1 RCQRRLLV
9 LRHLP
14 CWGDSPGWQR
24 LAESKHKLQQL
35 YLSPKT
41 FTVQDCY
48 GSVLRPRMALSIFA
62 MGRRLPSIADW
73 NGIIKQCFTCTDVDS
88 VRAAQKLTPVQFL
101 SNKAVKEF
109 SLKRG
114 GTASGGSTRPIFR
127 FDLAFKVQ
135 KVKFKL
141 TNSILTPTA
150 MDKTEAETSGQLQAA
165 EFGRPMLEQHF
176 PHVARRGV
184 LMLNNGSFGL
194 TEEFE
199 SFADEFVRLRQVDLN
214 YSSLEAIASRLR
226 VRPQQCTLLE
236 NVTIGVSNILRRLL
250 ALEPRRLPGA
260 RQLLDLHRRQDGCH
274 GGREAPEAKLQ
285 LPLKS
290 GEDVLRA
297 ELTALCRSRGIKV
310 IIDGAHAIGQVPN
323 LDIEDIGADFYLGNL
338 NKWHFLPKS
347 VALMWISEAH
357 VSTMKPDIVSWLLHD
372 EVLPHRYSYLG
383 TRDTSSFYVIPEA
396 LKFVDEIC
404 GGLDRVYEY
413 CRSLAD
419 EASSYLAGFWGTD
432 LLPLPAEMQAPFMRL
447 IRLPQHL
454 QRPAIKKFAEETR
467 FESNMWKFVAYKLK
481 MDLLI
486 LNIEDSL
493 FIRIAASIV
502 VDMNDI
508 RLRSS
513 DQDVASGDA
522 TDVAS
527 GDATRMSPAG
537 RDQDVASGDA
547 TRMSP
552 ARQDVASDATSAGT
566 RPGCRQKKTEK
577 NKDHT
582 LLRTPTPIAP
592 IDDGDRNL
600 AGLRTTRPDLVVII
614 GAATSSED

>member
-1 RCQRRLLV
+1 MN
-9 LRHLP
+9 
-14 CWGDSPGWQR
+14 
-24 LAESKHKLQQL
+24 E
-35 YLSPKT
+35 
-41 FTVQDCY
+41 
-48 GSVLRPRMALSIFA
+48 
-62 MGRRLPSIADW
+62 
-73 NGIIKQCFTCTDVDS
+73 
-88 VRAAQKLTPVQFL
+88 
-101 SNKAVKEF
+101 
-109 SLKRG
+109 
-114 GTASGGSTRPIFR
+114 
-127 FDLAFKVQ
+127 
-135 KVKFKL
+135 
-141 TNSILTPTA
+141 
-150 MDKTEAETSGQLQAA
+150 TEAETSGQLQAA

-184 LMLNNGSFGL
+184 LMLNNGSFGVAPKSVLDCKLRL

-214 YSSLEAIASRLR
+214 YSSLEAIARRLR
-226 VRPQQCTLLE
+226 VRPQQCALLE

-250 ALEPRRLPGA
+250 ALEPPGSQVLINSWTYIA
-260 RQLLDLHRRQDGCH
+260 VRMAATEAG
-274 GGREAPEAKLQ
+274 EAPEAKLQ

-297 ELTALCRSRGIKV
+297 VEQELDRRPKVRIAVFDHITSTTACLMPVKELTALCRNRGIKV

-396 LKFVDEIC
+396 LKFIDEIC

-432 LLPLPAEMQAPFMRL
+432 LLPLPADMQAPFMRL

-467 FESNMWKFVAYKLK
+467 FESNMWKFLAYKLK

-508 RLRSS
+508 RL
-513 DQDVASGDA
+513 VGDTMMRLKE
-522 TDVAS
+522 TDFVL
-527 GDATRMSPAG
+527 D
-537 RDQDVASGDA
+537 
-547 TRMSP
+547 
-552 ARQDVASDATSAGT
+552 
-566 RPGCRQKKTEK
+566 
-577 NKDHT
+577 
-582 LLRTPTPIAP
+582 
-592 IDDGDRNL
+592 
-600 AGLRTTRPDLVVII
+600 
-614 GAATSSED
+614 